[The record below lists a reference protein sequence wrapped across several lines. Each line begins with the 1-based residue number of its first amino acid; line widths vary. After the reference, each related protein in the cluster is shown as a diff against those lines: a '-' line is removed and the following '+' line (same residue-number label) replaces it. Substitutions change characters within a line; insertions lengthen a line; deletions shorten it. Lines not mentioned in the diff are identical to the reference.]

1 MKVLTIMLALLIGSG
16 ISILVPN
23 YGAPAVLF
31 CTILALLAGFVIY
44 RQGEHREF
52 LLLIF
57 VNGLLIRML
66 LGTLTFTYNLQNF
79 FASDAELYDRAGYTL
94 LRVWLGEL
102 SPQYAGSLLSDTN
115 PYRGMLYMMAA
126 IYGIVGRNVL
136 AVQFVNAIIGAATA
150 VVIFLC
156 AHHIFQNLRVARIA
170 AFIVAFFPSLVL
182 WSSQALKDA
191 PIIFLLSVA
200 MLATLKLGE
209 KWSVKYF
216 IVLVG
221 GLLGVLG
228 LRFYIFYMVV
238 VAVGGAFIVGMRT
251 LTAQS
256 FLRQFVIIVG
266 VGLAMTYLGVLRT
279 GSNQLETLGNLE
291 TVQRHRSALSS
302 TAQSGFGADVD
313 VSTTSGA
320 IRAVPIGL
328 IYLLFAPFPWQLAN
342 LRQSITLP
350 EMLVWWSVFPLLVLG
365 LWFTIKYRLRQALP
379 ILLFTSMLTLAYA
392 VYQGN
397 VGTAYRQRAQLL
409 VFYFIFVAVGI
420 VLLRERIEDRK
431 RTAGLSPVRRTPAA
445 RRSAHNE
452 S

>member
-1 MKVLTIMLALLIGSG
+1 MKVLSIMLALLIGGG
-16 ISILVPN
+16 ISIFVPT
-23 YGAPAVLF
+23 YGASAVLL
-31 CTILALLAGFVIY
+31 CAVLAMLAGIVIY
-44 RQGEHREF
+44 QQGEHREF

-57 VNGLLIRML
+57 INGLLIRML
-66 LGTLTFTYNLQNF
+66 LGTLTFAYNLQNF
-79 FASDAELYDRAGYTL
+79 FASDAALYDTAGYTL

-102 SPQYAGSLLSDTN
+102 SPRYASFFLSDSN
-115 PYRGMLYMMAA
+115 PYRGMLYMVAVT
-126 IYGIVGRNVL
+126 YGIVGRNVL
-136 AVQFVNAIIGAATA
+136 ALQFINAIIGAATA

-156 AHHIFQNLRVARIA
+156 AHQIFQNLRVARIA
-170 AFIVAFFPSLVL
+170 ALIVAFFPSLIL

-191 PIIFLLSVA
+191 PIIFLLSIS

-216 IVLVG
+216 VVLVA
-221 GLLGVLG
+221 GLLGVLS

-238 VAVGGAFIVGMRT
+238 VAIGGSFIVGTRT

-256 FLRQFVIIVG
+256 FLRQFIVIVG

-279 GSNQLETLGNLE
+279 GSSQLETLGNLE

-379 ILLFTSMLTLAYA
+379 ILIFTSMLTLAYA

-420 VLLRERIEDRK
+420 VLLRERMEDRK